1 MGAFQEECM
10 KEASRRPSVMAK
22 HRKGNRRVADWMDG
36 NKPIGLEKTL
46 EGGIPFKAGGFVGSE
61 RGGEVFCR
69 FRCVGRVVVAL
80 ETSCENM
87 KTDLTTVGKGNVFWL
102 VWISW
107 YVCS

>member
-46 EGGIPFKAGGFVGSE
+46 EGGIPLRPGALLDRKG
-61 RGGEVFCR
+61 
-69 FRCVGRVVVAL
+69 VAR
-80 ETSCENM
+80 SFA
-87 KTDLTTVGKGNVFWL
+87 DFAA
-102 VWISW
+102 
-107 YVCS
+107 